1 VFFDHKIV
9 MPAQAGL
16 QPPGRSNRY
25 QALNLLLLY
34 IDEIPPHC
42 GMPAC
47 AGMTSH

>member
-16 QPPGRSNRY
+16 QPPGSSKRY
-25 QALNLLLLY
+25 QALNLLLLD
-34 IDEIPPHC
+34 IDELPSHG

-47 AGMTSH
+47 AGMTSN